1 MDSGFECM
9 NVLSCV
15 YNELQYLSGRF
26 NTIIKLNR
34 GQLLWPAAC
43 MLINKVSDD
52 ACQWIC
58 HDVVIS
64 IGGIFLKN
72 ALYVAWHTKKLW
84 MDPSEGGIWTII
96 FKKVKCPGGCPGG
109 CWRFELTDT
118 LRNKTVEERR
128 RQTLCQKRDNNFCL
142 RKFFSKLHPPLKRF
156 FRKKSKLRQVMPLS
170 RLSHIDVLACSSFC
184 CSVTSTNTV
193 L

>member
-1 MDSGFECM
+1 M

-15 YNELQYLSGRF
+15 YNELQYLSRRF

-34 GQLLWPAAC
+34 GQVLWPAAC

-72 ALYVAWHTKKLW
+72 ALYVAWHTKKLR

-109 CWRFELTDT
+109 CWSFELTDT
-118 LRNKTVEERR
+118 LRNKTAEEKDGKPCFKNV
-128 RQTLCQKRDNNFCL
+128 TIIFVWEN
-142 RKFFSKLHPPLKRF
+142 FFSKRQPPLKSSSC
-156 FRKKSKLRQVMPLS
+156 KKCKDMQVMALS
-170 RLSHIDVLACSSFC
+170 RLSHTDVLACSSFC
-184 CSVTSTNTV
+184 CSVASTNTV